1 MPTIRPVAHDARLSL
16 IEHLDE
22 LRTRLIWVVA
32 VYVLA
37 FSLCFAFNDKILN
50 QLNKPLAAAKQVDCE
65 KPREHADALEQ
76 TGCFG
81 EELQNALEIAGPS
94 LTDAATA
101 LKSLAA
107 ESGVSDSARSEAGA
121 ASVSLGKAAE
131 ALERAAAAAPEAT
144 SAGRIRPVTLG
155 VTEPFLT
162 TLSVAGYAALLI
174 TLPFILYHLFAFVL
188 PAFTPG
194 ERKLALPVM
203 IAAPFLFLAGVS
215 FGFFLAMPRA
225 IEFLQNYNDGQ
236 YDILV
241 QARDY
246 YRFTVLLLAAF
257 GLLFQIPLAV
267 LAVVRLQI
275 LSPAALR
282 KTRGYALLIFAV
294 LAAVVTPTP
303 DPVTML
309 LAMAPLVVLYEIS
322 IQLSRFIVPEGPS
335 RWTFNLGED
344 DDEEEDDDDPRPDPE
359 ADPAPVRNGRHSSP
373 DGLD

>member
-1 MPTIRPVAHDARLSL
+1 VPTIRPVAHDARLSL

-22 LRTRLIWVVA
+22 LRTRLIWVAA
-32 VYVLA
+32 VYAVS
-37 FSLCFAFNDKILN
+37 FSVCFAFNDRILDKLN
-50 QLNKPLAAAKQVDCE
+50 QPLVSAKEVDCSQ
-65 KPREHADALEQ
+65 PRADADALEQ
-76 TGCFG
+76 IGCFG
-81 EELQNALEIAGPS
+81 EELEAALKVTAPA
-94 LTDAATA
+94 LTDAGRAIRR
-101 LKSLAA
+101 LAG
-107 ESGVSDSARSEAGA
+107 ETGVSAATRSEAA
-121 ASVSLGKAAE
+121 DASASLAKAAK
-131 ALERAAAAAPEAT
+131 ALEQAAATAPEAT
-144 SAGRIRPVTLG
+144 GSGRVRPVTLG

-162 TLSVAGYAALLI
+162 TLSVAGYSALLL
-174 TLPFILYHLFAFVL
+174 TLPFLLYHLFAFVL

-203 IAAPFLFLAGVS
+203 AASPVLFIAGAA

-225 IEFLQNYNDGQ
+225 IDFLQNYNDGQ

-257 GLLFQIPLAV
+257 GVLFQIPLVV

-282 KTRGYALLIFAV
+282 KTRGYALLIFAI
-294 LAAVVTPTP
+294 LAALITPTP

-309 LAMAPLVVLYEIS
+309 LAMAPLVVLYELS
-322 IQLSRFIVPEGPS
+322 IQLARFVVPDGPS
-335 RWTFNLGED
+335 RWTINLGED
-344 DDEEEDDDDPRPDPE
+344 DDEEPESPEPAEPDRAAARSGEPR
-359 ADPAPVRNGRHSSP
+359 GQ

>member
-144 SAGRIRPVTLG
+144 PSHPTA
-155 VTEPFLT
+155 
-162 TLSVAGYAALLI
+162 
-174 TLPFILYHLFAFVL
+174 
-188 PAFTPG
+188 
-194 ERKLALPVM
+194 
-203 IAAPFLFLAGVS
+203 AAPPPVARRPRRRRKQHRPTSRGAGNGGKRTS
-215 FGFFLAMPRA
+215 TWR
-225 IEFLQNYNDGQ
+225 
-236 YDILV
+236 
-241 QARDY
+241 
-246 YRFTVLLLAAF
+246 
-257 GLLFQIPLAV
+257 
-267 LAVVRLQI
+267 
-275 LSPAALR
+275 
-282 KTRGYALLIFAV
+282 
-294 LAAVVTPTP
+294 TP
-303 DPVTML
+303 
-309 LAMAPLVVLYEIS
+309 
-322 IQLSRFIVPEGPS
+322 
-335 RWTFNLGED
+335 
-344 DDEEEDDDDPRPDPE
+344 
-359 ADPAPVRNGRHSSP
+359 
-373 DGLD
+373 